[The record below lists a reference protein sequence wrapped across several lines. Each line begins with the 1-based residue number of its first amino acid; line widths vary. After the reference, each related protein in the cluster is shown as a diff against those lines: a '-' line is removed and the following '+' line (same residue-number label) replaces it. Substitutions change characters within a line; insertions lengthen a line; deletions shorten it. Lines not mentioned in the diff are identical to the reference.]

1 LVSFGAENSY
11 STPAPGTE
19 EWKTLDINDVAL
31 ASSTNYN
38 LGVWVNSTTG
48 GNGCRY
54 RYDTNASYS
63 LKSDTYTYSATS
75 SPVSTAV
82 IDSTLTSRR
91 MSIYGTYTASSSNSA
106 PTAPTSLLTEGLT
119 NPVGVTDSTPEFSAI
134 FNDVNASDT
143 AVSYQV
149 QVSTST
155 AFIIN
160 TWDSSKATL
169 SSSTAQGARTP
180 DISYTGTTLASSTQY
195 YWRIRLWDNSN
206 ATGTWSTATSSFIL
220 ASSPTSSS
228 TSPTYPFFAAIP
240 QHLTYTYDSVGN
252 ITQIIDRSGTRGAAT
267 TTYTYDNLYRLTS
280 ASTTLASST
289 PYRETY
295 AYNAIG
301 NITSKSDIGSYS
313 YTGNTGS
320 NYANPHAA
328 TTINGVTYNYD
339 HNGNLAST
347 SASQTNTW
355 DYRNRLITATKSGTS
370 TTYAYDVNEQRV
382 QKTVGGKVTRYPSQ
396 YFETTGASTTKH
408 VYANGTLVSSVDG
421 TGSTTAQVFHNHQ
434 DHLGSTAAVTNNIGY
449 LNNLYSYYPYGGLRL
464 DEGGVTGSSTSVV
477 SSPLYIDAIDGA
489 WSNSSWSTTQ
499 TNSTTTFYS
508 GTAARKVDYA
518 TPWGGFA
525 YTRSLNTTPYSSLE
539 FYVNIGTSTPD
550 LYIYFLNQS
559 GAVIQIRS
567 VASYISGGFQTN
579 TWHRVLIPLT
589 DLGIANYNN
598 TLTFSIES
606 SLAQTVYYDQIQFL
620 GTSTQ
625 TTQNTFTQPNQFI
638 GQDRDKEADLSYLN
652 ARYYSSNQ
660 GLFTSQDLV
669 FWEMGQSRDGLVALY
684 KPQLQNSYS
693 YAANSPIVNKDPD
706 GRFLD
711 TIADIGF
718 IAYDIYSIGSA
729 YANGQDVS
737 EQISYLGLDVA
748 GAFTPFA
755 TGFGAVARTAKVTN
769 KADEAYAVY
778 NLMDKNKN
786 VRYTGITKQ
795 NPDTRFKQHL
805 KDPNKAQVVDKIDV
819 VANQPSKTQ
828 ARLLE
833 QASIE
838 ARGGTK
844 GSELLNK
851 RNSISPNSKL
861 YSSAKSSL
869 GSASDAVKRGDYA
882 SAIKQLQNVSN
893 DLKKLK

>member
-1 LVSFGAENSY
+1 MPELPEVEVCRRGL
-11 STPAPGTE
+11 APELEGMRIE
-19 EWKTLDINDVAL
+19 
-31 ASSTNYN
+31 
-38 LGVWVNSTTG
+38 GV
-48 GNGCRY
+48 
-54 RYDTNASYS
+54 
-63 LKSDTYTYSATS
+63 
-75 SPVSTAV
+75 V
-82 IDSTLTSRR
+82 IR
-91 MSIYGTYTASSSNSA
+91 A
-106 PTAPTSLLTEGLT
+106 PKL
-119 NPVGVTDSTPEFSAI
+119 
-134 FNDVNASDT
+134 
-143 AVSYQV
+143 
-149 QVSTST
+149 
-155 AFIIN
+155 
-160 TWDSSKATL
+160 
-169 SSSTAQGARTP
+169 
-180 DISYTGTTLASSTQY
+180 
-195 YWRIRLWDNSN
+195 
-206 ATGTWSTATSSFIL
+206 
-220 ASSPTSSS
+220 
-228 TSPTYPFFAAIP
+228 
-240 QHLTYTYDSVGN
+240 
-252 ITQIIDRSGTRGAAT
+252 
-267 TTYTYDNLYRLTS
+267 
-280 ASTTLASST
+280 
-289 PYRETY
+289 
-295 AYNAIG
+295 
-301 NITSKSDIGSYS
+301 
-313 YTGNTGS
+313 
-320 NYANPHAA
+320 
-328 TTINGVTYNYD
+328 
-339 HNGNLAST
+339 
-347 SASQTNTW
+347 
-355 DYRNRLITATKSGTS
+355 
-370 TTYAYDVNEQRV
+370 
-382 QKTVGGKVTRYPSQ
+382 
-396 YFETTGASTTKH
+396 
-408 VYANGTLVSSVDG
+408 
-421 TGSTTAQVFHNHQ
+421 
-434 DHLGSTAAVTNNIGY
+434 
-449 LNNLYSYYPYGGLRL
+449 
-464 DEGGVTGSSTSVV
+464 
-477 SSPLYIDAIDGA
+477 
-489 WSNSSWSTTQ
+489 
-499 TNSTTTFYS
+499 
-508 GTAARKVDYA
+508 
-518 TPWGGFA
+518 
-525 YTRSLNTTPYSSLE
+525 
-539 FYVNIGTSTPD
+539 
-550 LYIYFLNQS
+550 
-559 GAVIQIRS
+559 
-567 VASYISGGFQTN
+567 
-579 TWHRVLIPLT
+579 RVLIPPEL
-589 DLGIANYNN
+589 
-598 TLTFSIES
+598 S
-606 SLAQTVYYDQIQFL
+606 SLLPGCRVSAVRRRGKYLLLDCQRAGVEGCLIIHLGMSGNLRFVPHDLAPAKHDHFELVLADQILRFADPRRFGVVVWQPGPPEDAERHPL
-620 GTSTQ
+620 LASQGIEPLSDA
-625 TTQNTFTQPNQFI
+625 FTVDWLFAANSRRSGPIKPVLMDSHSVVGI
-638 GQDRDKEADLSYLN
+638 GNISYLN